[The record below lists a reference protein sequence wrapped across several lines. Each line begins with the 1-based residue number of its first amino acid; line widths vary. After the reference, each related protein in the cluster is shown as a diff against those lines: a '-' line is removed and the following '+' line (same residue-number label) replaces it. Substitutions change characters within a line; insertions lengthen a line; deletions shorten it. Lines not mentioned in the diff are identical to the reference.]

1 MQDTGFRA
9 FYSVRMRW
17 FRAGILLSFAFV
29 FLAAECRAADTASRA
44 AAEPCSK
51 TGDALDCPAAG
62 PAPVPNSS
70 KDRKA
75 AHHAFDRGLKLEHAG
90 KLDEAFY
97 QFEEASRLVPQNAEY
112 LAASVMT
119 RENLAGTHLERGN
132 QDLLEGRQAEG
143 LAEFR
148 AALNLDPQNE
158 YAQQR
163 VLDAAGPP
171 TARTPARVQVVA
183 SADRITA
190 KPLDALH
197 DIHYA
202 GDSRGLLTAVATS
215 YGLTVIF
222 DDSFPTRH
230 IRFDIDQADFA
241 TALQA
246 ASAVTKSFA
255 VPIEDAVLFAAP
267 DNPENHRLYD
277 RLGMRSFYIS
287 GADQAKDLTEL
298 VNSLRTLFEFRFVS
312 LNAASSTITV
322 RGPIGALKA
331 ATQFLGQL
339 NSPRPEVLLDV
350 QVFEVSHTFAK
361 NIGLHFPDQFNLF
374 NIPASALLALGGGQ
388 NVQQLIN
395 QLIGSGGIN
404 QAGNTTIASLLAQL
418 QGSGQNSVFSQPV
431 ATFGGGLTF
440 FGLSLDQLASVLSLN
455 ESSARSLQHV
465 TLRASQEKEA
475 TFKVGSRYPVLNA
488 SFSPIANSTAIAG
501 VLGNQ
506 SYTAPFPSVNY
517 EDIGLT
523 LKAKPLVH
531 GNSDVALELSLQIR
545 ALGAGDVNGVP
556 IITSREFTGGILLK
570 NGEPAFIAGMITT
583 SDQRSLNG
591 LPLFSRVP
599 GFGVLTSQ
607 NSHQEMDDELLILV
621 TPNVVSDSERGEATE
636 IWVSR

>member
-1 MQDTGFRA
+1 MQ
-9 FYSVRMRW
+9 W
-17 FRAGILLSFAFV
+17 LRAGILLSLAFV
-29 FLAAECRAADTASRA
+29 FLAADCRATDAASLSA
-44 AAEPCSK
+44 ASTCSK
-51 TGDALDCPAAG
+51 TGGALDCPASG
-62 PAPVPNSS
+62 PAPLPNSG

-90 KLDEAFY
+90 KLDEAFD

-119 RENLAGTHLERGN
+119 RQNLAGTHLQRGN
-132 QDLLEGRQAEG
+132 QDLLEGRQADA
-143 LAEFR
+143 LTEFR
-148 AALNLDPQNE
+148 TALNLDPQNE

-171 TARTPARVQVVA
+171 AVRTPGRVQVVA

-202 GDSRGLLTAVATS
+202 GDSRGLLTAVAAS
-215 YGLTVIF
+215 YGLTVTF

-230 IRFDIDQADFA
+230 VRFDIDQADFA

-246 ASAVTKSFA
+246 ALAVTKSFA
-255 VPIEDAVLFAAP
+255 VPIEDTVLFAAP
-267 DNPENHRLYD
+267 DNPESHRLYD
-277 RLGMRSFYIS
+277 RMGMRSFYIS
-287 GADQAKDLTEL
+287 GADQAKDLTDL
-298 VNSLRTLFEFRFVS
+298 VNSLRILFEFRFLS
-312 LNAASSTITV
+312 LNTASSTITV
-322 RGPIGALKA
+322 RGPIGALEA
-331 ATQFLGQL
+331 ATKFLGQI

-350 QVFEVSHTFAK
+350 QVFEVSHTFAR

-374 NIPASALLALGGGQ
+374 NIPASALAALGGQ
-388 NVQQLIN
+388 NIQQLIN
-395 QLIGSGGIN
+395 QLIASGGIN
-404 QAGNTTIASLLAQL
+404 QAGNTTIASLLSQL
-418 QGSGQNSVFSQPV
+418 QGQANSVFSQPV

-440 FGLSLDQLASVLSLN
+440 FGLSLDQLAAVLSLN
-455 ESSARSLQHV
+455 ESSARSLQQV

-488 SFSPIANSTAIAG
+488 SFSPISNSPAIAG

-531 GNSDVALELSLQIR
+531 GNSDVALELSMQIR

-570 NGEPAFIAGMITT
+570 NGEPAFIAGMITQ
-583 SDQRSLNG
+583 SDQRSLDG

-607 NSHQEMDDELLILV
+607 NSRQEMDDELVILV
-621 TPNVVSDSERGEATE
+621 TPHVVSQPERSEAPE